1 MFGEFKEFI
10 AKGNMLDLAVGIMIG
25 AAFGAVVN
33 SMVADMITPLIGL
46 VGGGANF
53 ENLYFVLKDGTGG
66 PFQTVADAQKAGAV
80 TLNYGLF
87 LNAVINFL
95 VVGFVLFI
103 VVRAANRL
111 RKKQEEEPK
120 LVETPQDVVL
130 LSEIRD
136 LLRSR

>member
-1 MFGEFKEFI
+1 MFKEFKEFI
-10 AKGNMLDLAVGIMIG
+10 AKGNMLDLAVGIIIG

-46 VGGGANF
+46 VGGANF
-53 ENLYFVLKDGTGG
+53 ENLFFVLKDGTGG
-66 PFQTVADAQKAGAV
+66 QFQTVAEAQKSGAV

-87 LNAVINFL
+87 FNALFNFL
-95 VVGFVLFI
+95 IVGLMLFI

-111 RKKQEEEPK
+111 RKRQEEEPK
-120 LVETPQDVVL
+120 VIETPQDVIL

-136 LLRSR
+136 LLRAR